1 MRKEYDFSKG
11 RRGPVLVSTGK
22 TRITIM
28 LDDDVIEYFRA
39 RAEAQGTGYQTMIN
53 SALRAAI
60 ETSGRKPADER
71 RQARLSRVLILGIG
85 LFAIAIAL
93 PVQAKPPSSRGLWLL
108 RSATAPT
115 TGSTNAERIVA
126 AVTM

>member
-11 RRGPVLVSTGK
+11 KRGPVLASTGK

-60 ETSGRKPADER
+60 ETPKRKPADER
-71 RQARLSRVLILGIG
+71 PLTVGALRDVLREEL
-85 LFAIAIAL
+85 A
-93 PVQAKPPSSRGLWLL
+93 PYRAKTANPSPKRTAAGKPA
-108 RSATAPT
+108 SAA
-115 TGSTNAERIVA
+115 
-126 AVTM
+126 